1 MHAEHAEL
9 ISALRAENQRLTVDN
24 AQVSELRTIID
35 AQDRMLSEYEGMVRK
50 ATATNDQLIVIV
62 RELREKLEKATK
74 CP

>member
-62 RELREKLEKATK
+62 RELREKLEKANK